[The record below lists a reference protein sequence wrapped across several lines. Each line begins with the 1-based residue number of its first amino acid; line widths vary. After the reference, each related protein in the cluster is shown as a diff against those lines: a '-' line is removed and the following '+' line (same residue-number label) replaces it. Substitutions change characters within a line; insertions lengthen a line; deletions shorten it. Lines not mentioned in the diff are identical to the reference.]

1 MADRKQNQEFL
12 GGVPKFNSV
21 GKDTRTGGGAEEPVI
36 PVSRAGDWRRIAGI
50 VLAVLLLAALLFYLN
65 GQDLGRTSVQPTR
78 NGHALSPETDKPATD
93 PNLK

>member
-12 GGVPKFNSV
+12 GGAPKFNSV
-21 GKDTRTGGGAEEPVI
+21 GRDTRTGGSAEEPVV

-50 VLAVLLLAALLFYLN
+50 ALAVFLLTALLFYLN
-65 GQDLGRTSVQPTR
+65 GQDLGRTSVQPTHS
-78 NGHALSPETDKPATD
+78 GHTVSPETDKPATD

>member
-21 GKDTRTGGGAEEPVI
+21 GRDTGMEQPVAS
-36 PVSRAGDWRRIAGI
+36 VSRAWDWRRIAGI
-50 VLAVLLLAALLFYLN
+50 ALAVLLLAALLFYLN
-65 GQDLGRTSVQPTR
+65 GQDLGRTSVQPTHGGR
-78 NGHALSPETDKPATD
+78 ALSPDKPVTD

>member
-21 GKDTRTGGGAEEPVI
+21 GKDTRTGSGAEEPVI
-36 PVSRAGDWRRIAGI
+36 PVRRAGDWQRIAGI
-50 VLAVLLLAALLFYLN
+50 ALAVLLLATLLFYLN
-65 GQDLGRTSVQPTR
+65 DRDLGRTSIQPTR
-78 NGHALSPETDKPATD
+78 GGHAVSSDMDKPVSD